1 MLTKIKHKLGGLKSL
16 NIIPSLYSLND
27 NLKFISYSESRK
39 SQIPLGDNATLQN
52 KSKFKI
58 YPQRG

>member
-1 MLTKIKHKLGGLKSL
+1 MLTKIKHKLGGLKAL
-16 NIIPSLYSLND
+16 NIIASHISLND
-27 NLKFISYSESRK
+27 NLKFISCSESNK
-39 SQIPLGDNATLQN
+39 VQITFRDYSTIQN